1 MTNKTFLSSA
11 SRSFA
16 IFAGIVLL
24 VGIAYPIG
32 FLQADEPTVTNP
44 HWTPNGC
51 AQCHASGQPKK
62 ATNHRD
68 ITAGCLTCHDGERA
82 SSEKHPANRP
92 YDIQAIHKPEGWPA
106 PDNVLG
112 CLTCHD
118 VLLACNNTRSR
129 PSKNPA
135 FLRGQ
140 ITDDPVAFCA
150 NCHIDNS
157 SHKRHNPHDMIDE
170 AGEVR
175 RDACLYCH
183 NEKVSMDRSGRRTHQ
198 SALIDDETS
207 ICLGCHTRHVDFFE
221 PGHQGTKMDKSMQ
234 KRVTDLPLTKKQ
246 TITCSTCHN
255 PHGAGWFAP
264 NSTLA
269 RGAQADFDQSDA
281 MKMRGYGNNIC
292 GACHEQ

>member
-1 MTNKTFLSSA
+1 MTNKTSQPIA

-16 IFAGIVLL
+16 IFAGTVLL

-32 FLQADEPTVTNP
+32 FLQADEPKVTNP

-51 AQCHASGQPKK
+51 AQCHAPGQPKK

-82 SSEKHPANRP
+82 SAEKHPANRP

-118 VLLACNNTRSR
+118 VLLACNKTRSR
-129 PSKNPA
+129 PSKNQA

-157 SHKRHNPHDMIDE
+157 SHKRHNPHDMIDK

-183 NEKVSMDRSGRRTHQ
+183 NDKVSMDRSGRRTHQ

-234 KRVTDLPLTKKQ
+234 KRVTDLPLTEKQ